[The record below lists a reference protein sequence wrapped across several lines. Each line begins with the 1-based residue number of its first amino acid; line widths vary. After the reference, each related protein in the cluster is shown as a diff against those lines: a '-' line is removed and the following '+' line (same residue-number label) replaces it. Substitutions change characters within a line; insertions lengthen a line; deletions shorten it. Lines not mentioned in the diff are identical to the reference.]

1 LSYEEKRTVEPRRL
15 VIAIDGPAGVG
26 KSTVSKCLADRLH
39 YGYLDTGALYRALA
53 WKVQQEHVDP
63 NNIAHIEALL
73 SRTNLELIAAHNGF
87 AVTMDGRPMG
97 QQELRTPAVSQLAS
111 SIAVLPIVR
120 EWLLPVQQEV
130 GKAGGVVAEGRDM
143 GTRVFPDADIKFFL
157 EADVNV
163 RAHRRQQELAEKGKP
178 VHLDTVREEMVMRD
192 ARDRNRHTDPL
203 RPSPEAIMVETSQ
216 QSVEE
221 VVGHMMSMIT
231 DRL

>member
-1 LSYEEKRTVEPRRL
+1 M
-15 VIAIDGPAGVG
+15 
-26 KSTVSKCLADRLH
+26 ADRFH

-53 WKVQQEHVDP
+53 WKVHKEQLEP
-63 NNIAHIEALL
+63 NNLAHIEALL
-73 SRTNLELIAAHNGF
+73 SRTSLQLISDHNGF
-87 AVTMDGRPMG
+87 AMRMDGQPLV
-97 QQELRTPAVSQLAS
+97 QTELRTSVISQLAS

-163 RAHRRQQELAEKGKP
+163 RAHRRQQQLAQKGQ
-178 VHLDTVREEMVMRD
+178 VVSLDTVREEMIMRD
-192 ARDRNRHTDPL
+192 TRDRNRANDPL
-203 RPSPEAIMVETSQ
+203 RPHPEAIMIETSEQ
-216 QSVEE
+216 PLEK
-221 VVGHMMSMIT
+221 VVDEMMGMIS